1 MSEEDEFLKEIR
13 EAFLFEA
20 IDMLIK
26 VEDLSLQ
33 LEKTSNK
40 GEIFSELAR
49 VAHNLKGS
57 GKAVGLDDISSFSHK
72 IEDFILAIRDKK
84 IEGHSKH
91 LDLLFFCLD
100 VLKSDIEKLSQGENI
115 AFDYSKIYKAISE
128 TLNQTV
134 NTSEKKPKVDELKEI
149 PKSKEEVTPEPVHAK
164 KKNAES
170 IRISKDKLDTLLDS
184 LGEQVLLQSMLDQYK
199 YDIEAKK
206 DFIQKTITQL
216 SKQTIELQKQ
226 VLSLTT
232 VSFGSL
238 FVKLERA
245 IRDASKICLKKVNV
259 HLTGEDTEADKSL
272 IESLADPLVHMV
284 RNAVDHGLETEE
296 GRIEG
301 QKPVEGNI
309 YLDVRRIGGQIWIDI
324 IDDGKGLDPD
334 LILSKAV
341 SKNIISSEEGSKL
354 SREQIFQLIFAN
366 GFSTKDTTT
375 EISGRGVGMNV
386 VLETI
391 ESLKGTIQIDSHV
404 GKGTC
409 FRLKLPIS
417 LAIFNG
423 AIVKIDQTK
432 FVIPNSDIYEIIH
445 MDQKNQV
452 LLNNGKTG
460 LRVRNQIFEI
470 FNLREIFKI
479 NINQELK
486 ESSKSLFVLS
496 NKGSLKAFQ
505 VDEIVGIQKI
515 VQKPLREELKG
526 RKEFVASTI
535 LGDGTPS
542 IILSLADFKKT
553 G

>member
-1 MSEEDEFLKEIR
+1 MSEEEEFLKEIR

-49 VAHNLKGS
+49 IAHNLKGS

-84 IEGHSKH
+84 IEGHTKH

-100 VLKSDIEKLSQGENI
+100 VLKNDIEKLSQGENI
-115 AFDYSKIYKAISE
+115 AFDYSKIYQAISD
-128 TLNQTV
+128 TLNKTS
-134 NTSEKKPKVDELKEI
+134 NASEKSSKIDEIKEI
-149 PKSKEEVTPEPVHAK
+149 PKSKEEVAAEPVHAK
-164 KKNAES
+164 KKNTES

-245 IRDASKICLKKVNV
+245 IRDASKMCLKKVNV
-259 HLTGEDTEADKSL
+259 HLSGEDTEADKSL

-284 RNAVDHGLETEE
+284 RNAVDHGLESEE
-296 GRIEG
+296 GRVEA
-301 QKPVEGNI
+301 QKPIEGNI

-334 LILSKAV
+334 LILSKAI
-341 SKNIISSEEGSKL
+341 SKKIISSEEGSKL
-354 SREQIFQLIFAN
+354 SRDQIFQLIFAN
-366 GFSTKDTTT
+366 GFSTKETTT

-386 VLETI
+386 VLETV
-391 ESLKGTIQIDSHV
+391 ESIKGTIQIDSHV

-432 FVIPNSDIYEIIH
+432 FVIPNSDIFEIIH
-445 MDQKNQV
+445 MDHKNKV
-452 LLNNGKTG
+452 LLNNGKSG

-479 NINQELK
+479 NTNQELK

-496 NKGSLKAFQ
+496 NKGSLKAFE